1 VDDDDELRTKNEERQ
16 QRTGNQ
22 ERNGQQCT
30 QKLIAPRASQHAKT
44 SYPQTSR
51 TVKSRQ
57 LGGLSLGMSFV
68 AGGGMAD
75 LKRMRDRTYELQCA
89 VIHES
94 RRKDPEDD
102 AERVLWHELLR
113 AQTSLATN
121 SAESDGTQSRQ
132 DFIQKFQISLKEARE
147 SFQLLRLLK
156 HSAPE
161 RANQLTAL
169 LQQCDEII
177 AILVTSLRTAKA
189 RQEAEQRKREAER
202 RKRRR

>member
-1 VDDDDELRTKNEERQ
+1 MT
-16 QRTGNQ
+16 
-22 ERNGQQCT
+22 
-30 QKLIAPRASQHAKT
+30 
-44 SYPQTSR
+44 
-51 TVKSRQ
+51 
-57 LGGLSLGMSFV
+57 
-68 AGGGMAD
+68 D

-202 RKRRR
+202 R